1 MSGDD
6 LFSMADE
13 RSGREY
19 APLAVRMRPESLDD
33 VYGQD
38 ELIGPGSFLRMMI
51 ERDTIPSL
59 LFYGPSGVGKTT
71 LAHVIATET
80 DSRFVTLNAVTA
92 GTAELRKVIAA
103 AKEAVHLYQKRT
115 ILFIDEIHR
124 LPKTVEEI
132 LYSAMEDYAL
142 DIIIGKGPAARS
154 VRLDL
159 PRFTLI
165 GATTRMG
172 SVAAPLRDRFGV
184 ICHLE
189 FYTAEE
195 LQIAS

>member
-80 DSRFVTLNAVTA
+80 DSRFVTLNSVTA

-103 AKEAVHLYQKRT
+103 SRKR
-115 ILFIDEIHR
+115 FIYIKSGRSSLSTKSIDSIR
-124 LPKTVEEI
+124 VSKMCSCLMSKT
-132 LYSAMEDYAL
+132 
-142 DIIIGKGPAARS
+142 
-154 VRLDL
+154 
-159 PRFTLI
+159 
-165 GATTRMG
+165 
-172 SVAAPLRDRFGV
+172 
-184 ICHLE
+184 
-189 FYTAEE
+189 
-195 LQIAS
+195 